1 VGKHENGGVDQ
12 ATLEHLGARLH
23 ALNEL
28 ASKGVHGEVEAYEVD
43 TCVVQTYLVIADLLG
58 IRERENNAGR

>member
-1 VGKHENGGVDQ
+1 
-12 ATLEHLGARLH
+12 
-23 ALNEL
+23 
-28 ASKGVHGEVEAYEVD
+28 VEAYEVD